1 MQRRVQIF
9 ALALPHSSSTGS
21 PFDIQVE
28 IDKPKRADQ
37 KANGTVRFSL
47 LAPPPH
53 GFVGDISYFSGLR

>member
-1 MQRRVQIF
+1 VQRRVQIF

-37 KANGTVRFSL
+37 KANGTVRFS
-47 LAPPPH
+47 H
-53 GFVGDISYFSGLR
+53 DIEPKTGSETMEIRCAT